1 MAEPPKVLEEK
12 FAKAPFCHLLSK
24 YVIRPVAC
32 DQLPF
37 FIHHKN
43 KQPIFMQEKRG
54 PRRET
59 KEVMGFSS
67 SDEGD
72 EFEKVKTDNK
82 RAAKKTSGVS
92 EPAQNPQFP
101 ASDPSKVKVV
111 APAAS
116 GKKAVGKNPSKMG
129 LDVS

>member
-1 MAEPPKVLEEK
+1 LLTDFVEVGEPPEILQEK
-12 FAKAPFCHLLSK
+12 FARAPFCHLLSK

-43 KQPIFMQEKRG
+43 KQPIFMQEKKG

-59 KEVMGFSS
+59 KEVQGFSS
-67 SDEGD
+67 SEEED

-82 RAAKKTSGVS
+82 RGAKKTSGVEVPVS
-92 EPAQNPQFP
+92 NP
-101 ASDPSKVKVV
+101 
-111 APAAS
+111 
-116 GKKAVGKNPSKMG
+116 
-129 LDVS
+129 

>member
-1 MAEPPKVLEEK
+1 MLTDFVEVAEPPQILTEK

-43 KQPIFMQEKRG
+43 KQPIFMQEKKG

-67 SDEGD
+67 SEEGD
-72 EFEKVKTDNK
+72 EFEKVKTDKN
-82 RAAKKTSGVS
+82 RAAKKNSGVQ
-92 EPAQNPQFP
+92 EPVQNP
-101 ASDPSKVKVV
+101 
-111 APAAS
+111 
-116 GKKAVGKNPSKMG
+116 
-129 LDVS
+129 